1 MIVLELLLVF
11 MYVGL
16 FTIGGGMAAIPL
28 IKEAVITRGWL
39 SIDEFTSMIGIA
51 QSTPGPIGINVATYV
66 GFEQFGVLGALA
78 ATIGFILPSFII
90 VSFLA
95 GLLRKYRT
103 SKLVINWFYFVKA
116 AVMGLIG
123 YALVDIVLSSILNVT
138 HFSQINWIAFLLL
151 GGLFVLFR
159 ILKKYPWLVI
169 LIGAGLGMLLL

>member
-1 MIVLELLLVF
+1 MIILELLLVF

-39 SIDEFTSMIGIA
+39 TIDEFTSMIGIS

-66 GFEQFGVLGALA
+66 GFEQFGIFGALA

-103 SKLVINWFYFVKA
+103 SLLVVNWFYFVKA

-123 YALVDIVLSSILNVT
+123 YALVDIVLNSNLNLQG
-138 HFSQINWIAFLLL
+138 FSNINWKAVLLL
-151 GGLFVLFR
+151 ACLFVIFK

-169 LIGAGLGMLLL
+169 LIGAGLGVLFL